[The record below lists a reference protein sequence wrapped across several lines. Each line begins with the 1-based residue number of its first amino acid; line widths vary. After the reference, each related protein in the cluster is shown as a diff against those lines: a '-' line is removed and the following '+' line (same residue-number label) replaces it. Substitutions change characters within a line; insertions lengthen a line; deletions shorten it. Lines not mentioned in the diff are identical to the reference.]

1 MNVIPHRFPPVVDMQ
16 NVSKRFG
23 RVQALHDFDFAASPG
38 EIVAFLGPN
47 GAGKTTAISI
57 MLGMKQPSSG
67 TVKLFGGTPDSPR
80 TRSRVG
86 AMLQEASVPE
96 NLKVEEVVR
105 LFQSYYP
112 YTLPTGEILAR
123 AELTEKR
130 AALTSTLSGGQKQRL
145 TFALALAGDPDLLF
159 LDEPTVA
166 MDTSSRR
173 AFWEQVRDFAALGK
187 TILFSTHYLEEA
199 DALAGR
205 IVVMNHGR
213 AIAEGAPQEIKR
225 LVAAK
230 TVRFKSNLG
239 VLELQS
245 YPEVKRV
252 EAENGHVLIY
262 TNHPE
267 ALLARLFGEGHKLS
281 DLTVKE
287 TDLESAF
294 ITLTKEAGA

>member
-1 MNVIPHRFPPVVDMQ
+1 MNVIPQGFPSVIDMQ
-16 NVSKRFG
+16 GVSKRFG
-23 RVQALHDFDFAASPG
+23 SVQALRDFDFEAAPG

-57 MLGMKQPSSG
+57 MLGMKRPSSG
-67 TVKLFGGTPDSPR
+67 TVKLFGAAPDSR
-80 TRSRVG
+80 QARSRVG
-86 AMLQEASVPE
+86 AMLQESSVPE

-105 LFQSYYP
+105 LFQGYYP

-130 AALTSTLSGGQKQRL
+130 HALTSSLSGGQKQRL

-159 LDEPTVA
+159 LDEPTAA
-166 MDTSSRR
+166 MDIASRR

-199 DALAGR
+199 DACAR
-205 IVVMNHGR
+205 VVVMSRGHV
-213 AIAEGAPQEIKR
+213 IAEGAPQEIKR

-230 TVRFKSNLG
+230 TVRFKSDLG
-239 VLELQS
+239 VLELQT
-245 YPEVKRV
+245 YPEVKHLEV
-252 EAENGHVLIY
+252 ENDHLLIY

-267 ALLARLFGEGHKLS
+267 ELLARLFGEGHKLS
-281 DLTVKE
+281 DLTVE
-287 TDLESAF
+287 EADLESAF
-294 ITLTKEAGA
+294 ITLMKGADA